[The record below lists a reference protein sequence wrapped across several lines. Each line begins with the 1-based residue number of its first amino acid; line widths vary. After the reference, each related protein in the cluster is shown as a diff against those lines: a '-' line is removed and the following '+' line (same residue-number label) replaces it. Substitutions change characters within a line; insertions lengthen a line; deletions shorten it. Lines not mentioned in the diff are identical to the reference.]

1 MWSLVVHGGAGA
13 IDPAASAAHRAGCAR
28 AAEAGAAILAAG
40 GAALDAVV
48 AAVQVLEDDPTFNA
62 GIGGAVD
69 ADGLVHHDA
78 AVMRGA
84 DLAYGAVGAV
94 LGVRSP
100 VALARRVLEDGRH
113 ALLVGPGAVRF
124 ARAAGV
130 DLVDPRRM
138 VAEPSRAAYWA
149 ASAEPV
155 AAAAERAGAVG
166 DTVGA
171 VARDARGGF
180 AAATS
185 TGGLLGKLPGRVGDS
200 PIAGAG
206 TYARDDW
213 GGISATGHGETILKT
228 VLGYAALSALAQAA
242 PGEGRAILARALEDA
257 TRRVGGRGGL
267 IALDAAGQPLHVRNT
282 RHMGA
287 AWLVA
292 GGRVETDF

>member
-1 MWSLVVHGGAGA
+1 
-13 IDPAASAAHRAGCAR
+13 
-28 AAEAGAAILAAG
+28 
-40 GAALDAVV
+40 
-48 AAVQVLEDDPTFNA
+48 
-62 GIGGAVD
+62 
-69 ADGLVHHDA
+69 
-78 AVMRGA
+78 
-84 DLAYGAVGAV
+84 
-94 LGVRSP
+94 
-100 VALARRVLEDGRH
+100 
-113 ALLVGPGAVRF
+113 
-124 ARAAGV
+124 
-130 DLVDPRRM
+130 
-138 VAEPSRAAYWA
+138 
-149 ASAEPV
+149 V

-242 PGEGRAILARALEDA
+242 PGEGRATLARALEDA

>member
-13 IDPAASAAHRAGCAR
+13 IDPAASATHRAGCAR
-28 AAEAGAAILAAG
+28 AAEAGAAVLAAG

-48 AAVQVLEDDPTFNA
+48 AAVQVLEDDPAFNA

-69 ADGLVHHDA
+69 AAGLVLHDA

-100 VALARRVLEDGRH
+100 VALARRVLDDGRH

-124 ARAAGV
+124 ARAAGIE
-130 DLVDPRRM
+130 LVDPRRM
-138 VAEPSRAAYWA
+138 VADPSRAAYWA
-149 ASAEPV
+149 ASAEPGG
-155 AAAAERAGAVG
+155 EPAVG

-213 GGISATGHGETILKT
+213 GGISATGHGETILRT
-228 VLGYAALSALAQAA
+228 VLGYAALSALVQAA
-242 PGEGRAILARALEDA
+242 PGEGRAALASALDDA

-287 AWLVA
+287 AWVVA